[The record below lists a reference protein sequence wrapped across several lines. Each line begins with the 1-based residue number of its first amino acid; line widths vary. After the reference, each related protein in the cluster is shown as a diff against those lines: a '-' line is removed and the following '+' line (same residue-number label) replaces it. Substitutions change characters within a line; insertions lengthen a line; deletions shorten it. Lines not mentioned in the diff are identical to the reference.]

1 MVDKWE
7 KLVKVKL
14 LLSSS
19 NQTTIS
25 ATTISATTS
34 SQNQQ
39 NQQKRKNKA
48 ILVSEVDPHGPLGV
62 EYEIEEKGIK

>member
-19 NQTTIS
+19 NQTTTS
-25 ATTISATTS
+25 TTISSTT
-34 SQNQQ
+34 SQNQR
-39 NQQKRKNKA
+39 KRKNKA

-62 EYEIEEKGIK
+62 EYEIEEKGIKIS